1 MTIRSNLASFLLLGF
16 SVVGTAW
23 VHAEEVLPWSVSV
36 TEENDKFTPGN
47 KDRYYTQGLK
57 VAINRPDD
65 IFFSIAQ
72 EINTPSDTLNPP
84 SVQPPYTD
92 LPYSGALYLGAGF
105 GRVFER
111 GGRRD
116 IFFAVEAK
124 LGVIGPSA
132 GGETVQ
138 NKFHQLIGTPQAV
151 GWGTQLPDEI
161 LMNVDV
167 ELRRRFD
174 LDGPESDH
182 WDLIARSGLMLGT
195 MRSQFQLGGQLRRG
209 DGLNRSWGQTFLRH
223 STSYDP
229 VANLRGAGQPRTSF
243 WFFADGQVEVVARNY
258 ATDGTNFRDS
268 QAVSREPI
276 VLQTSIGFSYQHADW
291 SLSYYLAARTREFE
305 KQDGMHLIGGLKA
318 QLLY

>member
-1 MTIRSNLASFLLLGF
+1 MTIRSNLTPFFLLGC

-57 VAINRPDD
+57 VAINRSDD

-72 EINTPSDTLNPP
+72 EINTPSDTVNPP
-84 SVQPPYTD
+84 SVLPPYTD

-116 IFFAVEAK
+116 VFFALEAK

-138 NKFHQLIGTPQAV
+138 NKFHQLIGTAQAV

-195 MRSQFQLGGQLRRG
+195 MRTQFLLGGQLRRG

-229 VANLRGAGQPRTSF
+229 VANLRGAGQARTSY

-276 VLQTSIGFSYQHADW
+276 VLQTSVGFSYQHADW

-305 KQDGMHLIGGLKA
+305 MQDGMHLIGGLKA

>member
-1 MTIRSNLASFLLLGF
+1 MTIRSNLTPFFLLGC

-72 EINTPSDTLNPP
+72 EINTPSDTVNPP
-84 SVQPPYTD
+84 SVLPPYTD

-116 IFFAVEAK
+116 VFFALEAK

-138 NKFHQLIGTPQAV
+138 NKFHQLIGTAQAV

-161 LMNVDV
+161 LMKRGRGTSPAVRPGRTGVGPLGPDRALRPDARHDAHPVPARRTVASGGWIEPFLGADLPPSFDV
-167 ELRRRFD
+167 L
-174 LDGPESDH
+174 
-182 WDLIARSGLMLGT
+182 
-195 MRSQFQLGGQLRRG
+195 
-209 DGLNRSWGQTFLRH
+209 
-223 STSYDP
+223 
-229 VANLRGAGQPRTSF
+229 
-243 WFFADGQVEVVARNY
+243 
-258 ATDGTNFRDS
+258 
-268 QAVSREPI
+268 
-276 VLQTSIGFSYQHADW
+276 
-291 SLSYYLAARTREFE
+291 
-305 KQDGMHLIGGLKA
+305 
-318 QLLY
+318 

>member
-1 MTIRSNLASFLLLGF
+1 MTASRPFIPLLVATLGA
-16 SVVGTAW
+16 VLPAW
-23 VHAEEVLPWSVSV
+23 VQAEDSLPWVISV

-47 KDRYYTQGLK
+47 KDRYYTQGFK
-57 VAINRPDD
+57 VAINRGDD
-65 IFFSIAQ
+65 VFFSLAQ
-72 EINTPSDTLNPP
+72 EINTPNDTLNPP
-84 SVQPPYTD
+84 SVSPPYTD

-116 IFFAVEAK
+116 VFFALEAK

-138 NKFHQLIGTPQAV
+138 NKFHQLIGTPQAE

-161 LMNVDV
+161 LLNVDV

-174 LDGPESDH
+174 LDGPTDDR
-182 WDLIARSGLMLGT
+182 WDFIARSGLMLGT
-195 MRSQFQLGGQLRRG
+195 MRSQFLLGGQLRWG
-209 DGLNRSWGQTFLRH
+209 EGLRRSWGQTYLRH

-229 VANLRGAGQPRTSF
+229 AETLRSPERARPAY
-243 WFFADGQVEVVARNY
+243 WCFADTQVEVVARNY
-258 ATDGTNFRDS
+258 ATDGTNF
-268 QAVSREPI
+268 QASRSVARESI
-276 VLQTSIGFSYQHADW
+276 VLQTAIGLSVQYDIWAVSYFI
-291 SLSYYLAARTREFE
+291 AARTREFAT
-305 KQDGMHLIGGLKA
+305 QDGMHVIGGLKA